1 MLLSTCQFTGL
12 LHTLSLQLG
21 SCMLLQRIFNI
32 VINKFLLLWTVEHT
46 PQSHPCEKE
55 FNYKS
60 MPIIQSTFSSDQTWS
75 SYLNYFF
82 FLLLKSTAVTTPC
95 CQIGSFM
102 ASYHNKMPPFSSIIW
117 SKVRTQTCLLNVFL
131 FFEKT
136 RKKYTES

>member
-1 MLLSTCQFTGL
+1 MDCGAYPIESPMWEGIQ
-12 LHTLSLQLG
+12 LQINAYN
-21 SCMLLQRIFNI
+21 SEHIFFWPDLELI
-32 VINKFLLLWTVEHT
+32 FKL
-46 PQSHPCEKE
+46 
-55 FNYKS
+55 
-60 MPIIQSTFSSDQTWS
+60 
-75 SYLNYFF
+75 FF

-136 RKKYTES
+136 RKKYTESWINPVIVSLQMKKTKYVIVTIRSPSKIQSVLRY